1 MLNDAP
7 APPDPVRTTVLA
19 VLTDLREEAAESGST
34 VSPDPVTDA
43 TPLTQ
48 AGMGSLLLARLI
60 IALEAEL
67 GVDPFA
73 EDVLISDVRT
83 VGELVAVYREAL
95 TRQAVAP

>member
-1 MLNDAP
+1 
-7 APPDPVRTTVLA
+7 
-19 VLTDLREEAAESGST
+19 
-34 VSPDPVTDA
+34 
-43 TPLTQ
+43 
-48 AGMGSLLLARLI
+48 MGSLLLARLI
-60 IALEAEL
+60 ITLEAEL